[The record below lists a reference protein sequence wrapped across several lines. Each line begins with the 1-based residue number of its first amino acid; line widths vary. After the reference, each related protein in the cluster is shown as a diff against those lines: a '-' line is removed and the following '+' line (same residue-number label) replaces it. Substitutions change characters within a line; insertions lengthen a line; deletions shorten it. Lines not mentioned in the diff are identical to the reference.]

1 LIVASE
7 KNFLTDDSEVIAE
20 HGSSFLAMRRQ
31 EPVATKR
38 LCSVDICTGALLLEG
53 KYIMLLRGPAFC
65 AGFLFWNLTC
75 VKYLS
80 ARIS

>member
-1 LIVASE
+1 LIVESE
-7 KNFLTDDSEVIAE
+7 KNLPTDDSEVISE
-20 HGSSFLAMRRQ
+20 NGSYVLAMRRQ
-31 EPVATKR
+31 KSVAPKR

-53 KYIMLLRGPAFC
+53 KYIVLLHGPAFC
-65 AGFLFWNLTC
+65 VCFLFWNLTC